1 MSSFSSSPFAHNNS
15 SVQKIMLQ
23 VQLAAFP
30 ALLAHIMLFGY
41 GIIIQWF
48 LAVATAL
55 IVEFVM
61 LKLRDRPVMPNI
73 TDFSA
78 LITITGLVFCIPP
91 ESPWW
96 VIVTGSAFALI
107 FGKHLYGGLGYNPF
121 NPAMLGYAF
130 LLISFPAEM
139 TQWTLPKDLA
149 GYTLSFWDSFN
160 HILFGVM
167 PNMPIDSFTGAT
179 PLSTLQ
185 TGLQQGF
192 ASQELLQA
200 PYFESSWLNLTA
212 WGWINM
218 AFLIGGLWLIYT
230 RTIRWQF
237 PVGFLGALA
246 LMAWVF
252 HMINPALYAPISF
265 HLLFGGTMLAAFF
278 IITDPVSSSTTPMG
292 RLIYAA
298 GIGILVYVIRNWG
311 AFPDGIAFA
320 VILMNIAVPMI
331 DRYTQPRVVGHIR

>member
-1 MSSFSSSPFAHNNS
+1 MSTFSSSPFAHNNS

-41 GIIIQWF
+41 GIVIQWF

-55 IVEFVM
+55 LVEFVM
-61 LKLRDRPVMPNI
+61 LKLRDRPVLPNM

-78 LITITGLVFCIPP
+78 LITVTGLVFCIPP

-96 VIVTGSAFALI
+96 VIVTGCTFALV

-130 LLISFPAEM
+130 LLISFPVEM

-185 TGLQQGF
+185 TGLQQGLS
-192 ASQELLQA
+192 SQDMLQA
-200 PYFESSWLNLTA
+200 AYFESSWLNLTA
-212 WGWINM
+212 WGWINV
-218 AFLIGGLWLIYT
+218 AFLIGGLWLLYT

-246 LMAWVF
+246 LMAWIF
-252 HMINPALYAPISF
+252 HTINPALYAPISF

-292 RLIYAA
+292 RLIFAA
-298 GIGILVYVIRNWG
+298 SIGILVYVIRNWG

-320 VILMNIAVPMI
+320 ILLMNIAVPMI
-331 DRYTQPRVVGHIR
+331 DRYTQPRVVGHNR